1 MKAFWVP
8 WDAFKTGNIFCLAL
22 KLRIMAIFACNQKY
36 RKVLSK
42 LQQTFADHTAKFGKR
57 YRNPFADDTTIF
69 CEQYFVG
76 F

>member
-1 MKAFWVP
+1 MDTQDNFWYRIINGHNK
-8 WDAFKTGNIFCLAL
+8 KTQYHL
-22 KLRIMAIFACNQKY
+22 QKY

-57 YRNPFADDTTIF
+57 YRNPFADDTTNF